1 MAFNDMIDYWLPS
14 IDQYF
19 RCIHNGFSLPFF
31 GILKFWLWVPNISD
45 RNEIT
50 FEEIWSSRQLDLLL
64 KFTVPV

>member
-31 GILKFWLWVPNISD
+31 GILKFLLWVPNISD

-50 FEEIWSSRQLDLLL
+50 FEEI
-64 KFTVPV
+64 